1 MKKTLLAAFAGAALA
16 LFFPLHAAT
25 PFDVTVTSTTVP
37 TVTEGYSS
45 FPSLLSDVL
54 NTNGPFAGFASTNFN
69 ATVNFLGVP
78 NAVQA
83 SSNSTGTSVSL
94 AIPLTGFSQTF
105 NGPTRSDVET
115 QIKNFF
121 LQNGSSV
128 VGNFLAAIAKQ
139 SAVAVTDGNPNSS
152 TALMASSVF
161 FSQGFTPTGD
171 LPFEGVAA
179 ASNAGSS
186 SSSSRFTGL
195 GIGFDS
201 GQFKANG
208 IKGDNSDMEIPFG
221 YRLTDRVSLAASI
234 PINYLDVDGA
244 KIYGVGFNLAVPVRI
259 EIMDHDNPLNWRLT
273 PFVGISARG
282 SEDLSGGGVIWSPG
296 LTNTLDYRVNSKLIL
311 GLVDQVSFDK
321 SIAVKYSNYKFDPD
335 VDQQIL
341 KNGVRAVTPLTSRL
355 IMDGFIIETN
365 FLKAA
370 AVKNFTTFGT
380 SFSYHLTQKFDVTLG
395 ANYDTGPGYSDWS
408 VGLSSAWKF

>member
-1 MKKTLLAAFAGAALA
+1 MKKILLTVCASAALA
-16 LFFPLHAAT
+16 LFSPVRAAS

-37 TVTEGYSS
+37 TVTQGYSS

-54 NTNGPFAGFASTNFN
+54 NANGPFVNFASTNFN
-69 ATVNFLGVP
+69 AKVTFLGVP

-83 SSNSTGTSVSL
+83 NSNSAGTSVNL
-94 AIPLTGFSQTF
+94 QIPITGFSQSF

-152 TALMASSVF
+152 TAAMASSTF
-161 FSQGFTPTGD
+161 YSQGFTPTGE
-171 LPFEGVAA
+171 LPFEGVST
-179 ASNAGSS
+179 ASNTGGST
-186 SSSSRFTGL
+186 SRFTGL
-195 GIGFDS
+195 GIGLDS
-201 GQFKANG
+201 GQFKAGG
-208 IKGDNSDMEIPFG
+208 IKGNNSDMSIPFG

-234 PINYLDVDGA
+234 PINYLDVEGA
-244 KIYGVGFNLAVPVRI
+244 KIYGIGFNLAVPVRI
-259 EIMDHDNPLNWRLT
+259 QIMDHDNPLNWRLT

-282 SEDLSGGGVIWSPG
+282 SEDLAGGGVIWSPG
-296 LTNTLDYRVNSKLIL
+296 LTNTFDYRVNSKLIL
-311 GLVDQVSFDK
+311 GLVSQISYDK
-321 SIAVKYSNYKFDPD
+321 SIAVKYSSYKFDPQ
-335 VDQQIL
+335 VDQEIV

-370 AVKNFTTFGT
+370 AIKNYTTFGT
-380 SFSYHLTQKFDVTLG
+380 SFSYHLTQKLNVTVG
-395 ANYDTGPGYSDWS
+395 ANYDTGPQYTDWS
-408 VGLSSAWKF
+408 LGLSSAWKF